1 MVEASDHATK
11 KKSDQVA
18 VFATGVEDMID
29 SSAISGGLLDEDSWF
44 LLRAESLR
52 RKNVHDAQET
62 ISQALEPQE
71 LSVSEILPT
80 ETGLHTKRRRVERA
94 CEFCRRRKLKCDDQR
109 PCSSCAGRMTGCRDC
124 HKGAEWEAQLAAL
137 GKNAGLYWKM
147 RNNVS
152 QACDRC
158 RKLKSKCGDTRP
170 CWRCVKSG
178 CADKC
183 VDEVRTS
190 NSSQTPESEDWGSE
204 GENNTSK
211 HDPSSLPS
219 SPASPVTAVS
229 EHRLE

>member
-1 MVEASDHATK
+1 MVEENDHTTK
-11 KKSDQVA
+11 KKTDDVTLLASGLDEMLDA
-18 VFATGVEDMID
+18 
-29 SSAISGGLLDEDSWF
+29 SAISGGLLDEDSWF

-62 ISQALEPQE
+62 VTQSLDTQE
-71 LSVSEILPT
+71 LKLSEILPT
-80 ETGLHTKRRRVERA
+80 ETGLQTKRRRVERA

-147 RNNVS
+147 RHNVS

-178 CADKC
+178 YTR
-183 VDEVRTS
+183 VRLL
-190 NSSQTPESEDWGSE
+190 
-204 GENNTSK
+204 GE
-211 HDPSSLPS
+211 
-219 SPASPVTAVS
+219 
-229 EHRLE
+229 